1 MAAAV
6 AAPGF
11 QGWASRLLGRR
22 AARWEAMSDG
32 ALLGQAKRGDERA
45 CRELLARHG
54 PRLWAAVEATHRDPG
69 LAEDVVQETLLRAI
83 DRADQLMDEHRAF
96 PWLVRIALRVA
107 IDHKR
112 KVRREALLEE
122 GWDAAGPPEDA
133 PDQHLA
139 SAEDARRVSAAV
151 AQLDDYPREL
161 VSLRYFAH
169 LSAAELGEVFG
180 KTDVA
185 IRKDLQRAR
194 AQLRVALAPWMED
207 AP

>member
-1 MAAAV
+1 VGALAAT
-6 AAPGF
+6 GF
-11 QGWASRLLGRR
+11 QAWAARLWGRR

-32 ALLGQAKRGDERA
+32 ALLGLARKGDERA
-45 CRELLARHG
+45 CRELLLRHG

-83 DRADQLMDEHRAF
+83 ERADQLLDEHRAF

-112 KVRREALLEE
+112 KVRREHPLEE
-122 GWDAAGPPEDA
+122 GWDAPAAPEDG
-133 PDQHLA
+133 PEHRVT
-139 SAEDARRVSAAV
+139 SEEDARRVAAAV
-151 AQLDDYPREL
+151 ARLPDYQKEL

-169 LSAAELGEVFG
+169 LSAAELAEVFG
-180 KTDVA
+180 KSEVA

-194 AQLRVALAPWMED
+194 AQLKTALAPWMED
-207 AP
+207 TP